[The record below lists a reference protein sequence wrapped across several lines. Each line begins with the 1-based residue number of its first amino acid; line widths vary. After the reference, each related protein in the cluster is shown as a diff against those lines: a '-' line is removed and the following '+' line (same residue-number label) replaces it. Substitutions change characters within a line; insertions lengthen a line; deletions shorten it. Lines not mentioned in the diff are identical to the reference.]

1 MEKEITINDIAIH
14 AKSKKEIYHVLT
26 VEGGLYLPPMMDA
39 NKRYI
44 QDIMRGIK
52 KFIYAKNVRIVKV
65 PQIENLSIK
74 AILIWAKENTSIE
87 SYLPSYD
94 YEKYPNRDWLWNILN
109 TIAYDKFQKLIKDV
123 LKDREKMIVM
133 KSRMKVEAIPEIT
146 NIFAKSQNVSVSKG
160 KSHFLMRE
168 IQRDR
173 KRKHPDEESK
183 EDNQQLKKIEEL
195 NLKIASLEQKI
206 DEYDKREDDLL
217 IDRGK
222 LAKLYEEGVIDSDG
236 ELKS

>member
-1 MEKEITINDIAIH
+1 M
-14 AKSKKEIYHVLT
+14 
-26 VEGGLYLPPMMDA
+26 
-39 NKRYI
+39 
-44 QDIMRGIK
+44 
-52 KFIYAKNVRIVKV
+52 
-65 PQIENLSIK
+65 
-74 AILIWAKENTSIE
+74 AKENTSIE

-109 TIAYDKFQKLIKDV
+109 TIAYDKFQKLIKDT

-133 KSRMKVEAIPEIT
+133 KSRMKVEAIPEII

-168 IQRDR
+168 YQRDR

-183 EDNQQLKKIEEL
+183 EDSQQLKKIEEL

-206 DEYDKREDDLL
+206 NEYDKREDDLL

-222 LAKLYEEGVIDSDG
+222 LAKLYEEGATDSDG
-236 ELKS
+236 ELKI

>member
-44 QDIMRGIK
+44 QDIMREIK

-109 TIAYDKFQKLIKDV
+109 TIAYDKFQKLIKDA
-123 LKDREKMIVM
+123 LKDRKKMIVM
-133 KSRMKVEAIPEIT
+133 KSRMKVEAIPEIIH
-146 NIFAKSQNVSVSKG
+146 IFAKSQNVSVSKG

-168 IQRDR
+168 YQRDR

-206 DEYDKREDDLL
+206 DEYDKRENDLL

-222 LAKLYEEGVIDSDG
+222 LAKL
-236 ELKS
+236 